1 MKYFLICCFILFSGL
16 KVLSQENAYTNSE
29 LQLKEVQKKEAE
41 SLEYWL
47 VVAEDQRDVSDQM
60 RFLLKL
66 GEHYYSPMGN
76 RAKAYDLAVRL
87 EKLTDEHP
95 NDKAIPEVETRLS
108 LLLGKLNN
116 DQEEYIIGLNYFL
129 EAKDLSTTNNQ
140 TTFSV
145 RASNHIAETYSLLGR
160 NKEAIRLFN
169 SLVAENNPEFRALAM
184 GNLASHY
191 IRNNQLDSTLYY
203 ARKSLI
209 SQAPPLELSERHRL
223 IGMAHL
229 YVTGD
234 HDSARYHGQQALSY
248 ALQVMAPQQELNAH
262 NILMKVYDSLDN
274 AQKGNFHMKRYYSL
288 LEAQD
293 LYTDALKIGRIN
305 AEKERREAALQKELA
320 DEKLKGRNRI
330 IWLIAIA
337 ILVLLCALL
346 LILRQLRQ
354 IRKQNL
360 IIEAEKQRA
369 EISEQYKEQFL
380 ANMSHEIRTPMHAI
394 SGMLNALLRRV
405 PRKDQKTFLDVMK
418 ISADNLL
425 VLLNDALDMSKV
437 EAGHLEIERNNIRPA
452 DIMMQVLELFQSRA
466 QEKNLKL
473 TADISPDFPECVL
486 GDAARLS
493 QVLINLVGN
502 ALKFTERGHVNL
514 KAELSNNK
522 LLIVVEDTGIGI
534 PQNEIK
540 TVLDAFT
547 QASNIE
553 RGKHGGSGLGL
564 SICKQIIEL
573 QNGRVWVKSMEGE
586 GSTFYIELPLIPCKL
601 EANASEMPL
610 ALEEAMQRGAELTGL
625 RVLIAEDV
633 EFNVMV
639 IRDDLEWFIP
649 AVDLTVVDNGKA
661 ALEVFQAKAFDIVLM
676 DVQMPEMNGYDASR
690 AIRKTNGDGA
700 KIPIIAMTASLLKQQ
715 VDLCFEAGMD
725 AYIPKPYK
733 PELLLEKIYSLIEK
747 RKVNT
752 DE

>member
-1 MKYFLICCFILFSGL
+1 MKYLLICGFTLFSGL
-16 KVLSQENAYTNSE
+16 KVLSQEIAYTNSE
-29 LQLKEVQKKEAE
+29 LQLKEVQNKETE

-47 VVAEDQRDVSDQM
+47 GVAEDQKDVSDQM

-66 GEHYYSPMGN
+66 GEYYYSPIGN

-116 DQEEYIIGLNYFL
+116 DLEEYMIGLNHFL
-129 EAKDLSTTNNQ
+129 EARNLSTTYNQ
-140 TTFSV
+140 TTLH
-145 RASNHIAETYSLLGR
+145 ASANNHIAETYSFLGR
-160 NKEAIRLFN
+160 NKEAMRLFN
-169 SLVAENNPEFRALAM
+169 SLVAQNNPEFSALVM
-184 GNLASHY
+184 GHLASHY
-191 IRNNQLDSTLYY
+191 MRNNQLDSTLYY

-223 IGMAHL
+223 MGMAHF

-234 HDSARYHGQQALSY
+234 YDSARYHGQQALRY
-248 ALQVMAPQQELNAH
+248 ALQIMAPRQELNAH
-262 NILMKVYDSLDN
+262 NILMKAYDSLDN
-274 AQKGNFHMKRYYSL
+274 AEKGSFHMKRYYSL

-360 IIEAEKQRA
+360 VIEAEKQRA
-369 EISEQYKEQFL
+369 EISERYKEQFL

-405 PRKDQKTFLDVMK
+405 PRKDQKTFLDAMK

-437 EAGHLEIERNNIRPA
+437 EAGHLEIEQDNIRPA
-452 DIMMQVLELFQSRA
+452 DIIMQVLELFQSRA
-466 QEKNLKL
+466 QEKNLGL

-514 KAELSNNK
+514 KAELTDNK
-522 LLIVVEDTGIGI
+522 LLIVVEDTGMGI
-534 PQNEIK
+534 PQSEVNTI
-540 TVLDAFT
+540 LGAFT
-547 QASNIE
+547 QGSNIQ

-564 SICKQIIEL
+564 SICQQIIEL
-573 QNGRVWVKSMEGE
+573 QNGKIWVKSQEGV
-586 GSTFYIELPLIPCKL
+586 GSSFYVELPHTPCQP
-601 EANASEMPL
+601 EANVSDMPL
-610 ALEEAMQRGAELTGL
+610 AMDEAMQRGAELSGL

-649 AVDLTVVDNGKA
+649 EVELTVVSNGKA
-661 ALEVFQAKAFDIVLM
+661 ALEAFQAKPFDIVLM

-690 AIRKTNGDGA
+690 AIRKTSGDLA

-715 VDLCFEAGMD
+715 IDLCFEAGMD

-733 PELLLEKIYSLIEK
+733 PEVLLEKIYSLIEK
-747 RKVNT
+747 RKVNK